1 MVMSATATARS
12 PGRAGPWAGAIA
24 LAISAAV
31 FAGPASAQN
40 EETLVVAAQATPN
53 GLDWEFNYAPADHQ
67 IRRAVYSKL
76 LSLKFEKNS
85 AGMWLP
91 ILQPKPLLDGQ
102 LAESWELSNGDRTI
116 TFKLRKG
123 IMSPFGNELTSED
136 LDWTWTRSW
145 ALKSSG
151 VFYAGTVLG
160 VKDFEN
166 ATKVIDQYTWSFTTP
181 SRNALL
187 EIIWINNDLDVFDS
201 TEAKMHV
208 TDDDP
213 WAKNWLATHS
223 AGYGPYHVTEFS
235 AGQQVVLQPNPNWHE
250 PAPYFKTIVYRQVSQ
265 PANQLAL
272 VKGGQA
278 DVAEF
283 LPAQFVNTAKRDETA
298 FKVWTTDGNRLFQIF
313 FNWQHKPFDNRMV
326 RKALLYAT
334 PADTIRKS
342 VYLDLADELKS
353 VMPPTYPGYD
363 PRWYNYP
370 YDIEKAKALLAEAG
384 VENLTFELTVPSTD
398 AAQTSA
404 SVILKDG
411 MAKAGITVE
420 IKQVSMAVYTQAR
433 NDGSLQ
439 AFFFPTFPIIPDAGY
454 SLPLMYSCSAFTFTA
469 NGYCNPKYDKLVRE
483 ANTLVD
489 QEKRQELFSEAARV
503 LLEEDAGVAL
513 VAREFWNLVTGP
525 DIEGVSWDT
534 PNVFYFDR
542 LSRSK

>member
-1 MVMSATATARS
+1 MAMTARAAARS
-12 PGRAGPWAGAIA
+12 PGRFGLGAIGLA
-24 LAISAAV
+24 LLMAFSI
-31 FAGPASAQN
+31 GPAVAS
-40 EETLVVAAQATPN
+40 EHKTLVVAAQATPN
-53 GLDWEFNYAPADHQ
+53 GLDWEYNFAPADHQ

-76 LSLKFEKNS
+76 LSLKFEQDS
-85 AGMWLP
+85 SGMWLP
-91 ILQPKPLLDGQ
+91 ILQPKPLVEAQ
-102 LAESWELSNGDRTI
+102 LAESWELSNGGRTI
-116 TFKLRKG
+116 TFKLKRG

-136 LDWTWTRSW
+136 LRWTWTRSW

-160 VKDFEN
+160 VEDFEG
-166 ATKVIDQYTWSFTTP
+166 ATKVIDRYTWSFTTP
-181 SRNALL
+181 KRNALL

-201 TEAKMHV
+201 TEARKHV
-208 TDDDP
+208 TSDDP
-213 WAKNWLATHS
+213 WAKNWLASHS
-223 AGYGPYHVTEFS
+223 AGYGPYHVKEFS
-235 AGQQVVLQPNPNWHE
+235 SGQQVVLELNPNWHE
-250 PAPYFKTIVYRQVSQ
+250 PDPYFTTIVYRQVSQ

-278 DVAEF
+278 DIAEF
-283 LPAQFVNTAKRDETA
+283 LPAQFVNTAKQDKAA
-298 FKVWTTDGNRLFQIF
+298 FKVWTTEGNRLFQIF
-313 FNWQHKPFDNRMV
+313 FNWQHKPFDNRIV

-334 PADTIRKS
+334 PVDTIRES
-342 VYLDLADELKS
+342 VYLDLAAELKS

-370 YDIEKAKALLAEAG
+370 YDVEKAKALLAEAG

-404 SVILKDG
+404 AVILKDG

-439 AFFFPTFPIIPDAGY
+439 GFFFPTFPIIPDAGY
-454 SLPLMYSCSAFTFTA
+454 SLPLLYSCSAFTFTA

-489 QEKRQELFSEAARV
+489 QERRQELFSEAARV
-503 LLEEDAGVAL
+503 LLEEDAGTAL

-525 DIEGVSWDT
+525 DIKGVSWDT

-542 LSRSK
+542 LSKSN

>member
-1 MVMSATATARS
+1 MKMSETALS
-12 PGRAGPWAGAIA
+12 PGRLGLWAGAIA
-24 LAISAAV
+24 FAI
-31 FAGPASAQN
+31 FATVSVGSASAQDKH
-40 EETLVVAAQATPN
+40 TLVVAAQATPN
-53 GLDWEFNYAPADHQ
+53 GLDWEYNYAPADHQ

-76 LSLKFEKNS
+76 LSLKFEKDS

-91 ILQPKPLLDGQ
+91 VLQPKTVLVGQ
-102 LAESWELSNGDRTI
+102 LAKSWELSNGGRTI
-116 TFKLRKG
+116 TFKLNKG
-123 IMSPFGNELTSED
+123 IKSPFGNEFTSED
-136 LDWTWTRSW
+136 LNWTWTRSW
-145 ALKSSG
+145 GLKSSG

-160 VKDFEN
+160 VKDFEA
-166 ATKVIDQYTWSFTTP
+166 ATKVIDRYTWSFTTP

-187 EIIWINNDLDVFDS
+187 EMIWINNDLDVFDS
-201 TEAKMHV
+201 TEARKHV
-208 TDDDP
+208 TNDDP

-235 AGQQVVLQPNPNWHE
+235 AGQQVVLRPNPNWHE
-250 PAPYFKTIVYRQVSQ
+250 PAPYFTTIVYRQVPQ

-278 DVAEF
+278 DVAEY
-283 LPAQFVNTAKRDETA
+283 LPAQFVNNAKRDEA
-298 FKVWTTDGNRLFQIF
+298 SFKVWTTDGNRLFQIF
-313 FNWQHKPFDNRMV
+313 FNWKHKPFDNRTI

-363 PRWYNYP
+363 PRWYKYTYN
-370 YDIEKAKALLAEAG
+370 IEKAKALLAEAG

-404 SVILKDG
+404 SVSLKDA

-420 IKQVSMAVYTQAR
+420 IKQVSMAVYSQAR

-454 SLPLMYSCSAFTFTA
+454 ALPLMYSCSAWTFTA
-469 NGYCNPKYDKLVRE
+469 NGYCNPKYDKLVRK

-489 QEKRQELFSEAARV
+489 QEKRQKLFSEGVRV
-503 LLEEDAGVAL
+503 LLVEDAGVAL
-513 VAREFWNLVTGP
+513 IAREFWSLVTGP